1 MCKGSRASKKSKTT
15 ALFYIV
21 NLMKYPSSNL
31 LVVRKVFRTLKD
43 SCFTDLRWA
52 INRLQVNAYWEI
64 KESPLELT
72 YKPTGQKILFR
83 GLDDP
88 MKITSITVSVGTL
101 CWAWIEEAYEITK
114 ETDFATLD
122 ESIRGEIQEN
132 LFKQI
137 TLTFNPWNEK
147 HWLKKRFF
155 DVDDK
160 NILAKTT
167 NYLCNEFLDDADR
180 KLFEDMRKNNPR
192 RNQVAG

>member
-1 MCKGSRASKKSKTT
+1 MQ
-15 ALFYIV
+15 
-21 NLMKYPSSNL
+21 
-31 LVVRKVFRTLKD
+31 D
-43 SCFTDLRWA
+43 
-52 INRLQVNAYWEI
+52 YWEI

-114 ETDFATLD
+114 ETDFAMLD

-137 TLTFNPWNEK
+137 TLTFNP
-147 HWLKKRFF
+147 
-155 DVDDK
+155 
-160 NILAKTT
+160 
-167 NYLCNEFLDDADR
+167 
-180 KLFEDMRKNNPR
+180 
-192 RNQVAG
+192 